1 MNPMSTTGQKKVII
15 TNAFSL
21 QMVSQY
27 EDVLVRIRKIKNIE
41 EIKQLLQSHPFISA
55 IGHESTARVLSRLLS
70 ISIPTNRVNVTLE
83 PGVVLIVF
91 QLLGGRLPAGQELT
105 EQQIENEF
113 IKTGKYEFKLV
124 EIMPSK
130 P

>member
-1 MNPMSTTGQKKVII
+1 MVNPMSTTGQKKVII
-15 TNAFSL
+15 ANAFSL

-124 EIMPSK
+124 EILNAQ
-130 P
+130 